1 MGYCMEAF
9 DTDVADL
16 KVIVPTA
23 HVDDRGAF
31 FESFN
36 HRTFHELTGLEVA
49 FVQDNQSTSRHG
61 VLRGLHYQLPPMA
74 QGKLVRVVRGAILDV
89 AVDVRR
95 ASPSFSEWV
104 AVELTAENRKQ
115 LWVPPGFAH
124 GFVVL
129 SDIADVLYK
138 TTEYYSPEHDRG
150 IRWDDPTIGVSWPE
164 LGIGPILS
172 PKDADAPSLGDA
184 EVFE

>member
-1 MGYCMEAF
+1 MRSAPTGLS
-9 DTDVADL
+9 DVL
-16 KVIVPTA
+16 EFEPT
-23 HVDDRGAF
+23 VYGDDRGAF

-36 HRTFHELTGLEVA
+36 QRWFRDATGLEVA

-95 ASPSFSEWV
+95 TSPSFSEWV

-150 IRWDDPTIGVSWPE
+150 IRWDDPTIGISWPE